1 MRHRPTLVALA
12 LTGALGLA
20 PMGLMAQDGS
30 SDQNGGSSSSSSGSS
45 SSSSSDASGSS
56 GQSADSSQSGGQQQ
70 SGNPFLRT
78 VDEAYTAM
86 RQVRAARLSI
96 FEGEIDTA
104 KELVQAAIKDMES
117 AQSMLDKFSMPS
129 GQLDGQ
135 SGGQAG
141 DSSGDSS
148 GSQQASSGGSDGGS
162 GSGSGSGSGGNG
174 QRYLPIDLSIGV
186 AEGYL
191 IPEDRTDALAQAN
204 AAFLRGDRRAATR
217 ILRGASIDVIVQASM
232 IPAQKSLDNLKQADE
247 LMGQEKF
254 YEANV
259 ALKAIEDSVTMRSFG
274 LDAMPRQGRGGQG
287 GQGGSQSNSGG

>member
-30 SDQNGGSSSSSSGSS
+30 SDQNGGSSNSSSSSGSS
-45 SSSSSDASGSS
+45 DSSSSDASGSS
-56 GQSADSSQSGGQQQ
+56 DQSADSSQSGGQQQ

-117 AQSMLDKFSMPS
+117 AQSMLDEFSMPS
-129 GQLDGQ
+129 GQSSGQ
-135 SGGQAG
+135 SGGQ
-141 DSSGDSS
+141 SGDSS

-162 GSGSGSGSGGNG
+162 DSGSGGSG

-191 IPEDRTDALAQAN
+191 IPEDRTAALAQAN

-274 LDAMPRQGRGGQG
+274 LDSMPRQGRGGQG
-287 GQGGSQSNSGG
+287 GQGGQGSSQSNSDG